1 MVKSF
6 IAAKAALLLLPGAR
20 SEVNTIPIQTG
31 ECPLSNVFDISG
43 LLSRVAS
50 IDQQQCIP
58 CSVQGSTASYRGVST
73 FRSSTNECTCGNPV
87 KGLPTGRSIVTKKL
101 VEIYDEVTGFPIG
114 KDCLRCPG
122 GTAVITTD
130 LYQTGQEY
138 HFTAGVK
145 FTADPH
151 QCSSCPDPNMFF
163 DTDYSCVCSNGYIL
177 TGEASLGVQTCIERY
192 PTISSGYAKV
202 EFKSPRNIVG
212 SNTDSDF
219 SLESMTFSHLYL
231 KAASDCEYFK
241 GATGKSLQSCQ
252 TLANLCVMSFYDK
265 ESPACMQFETIAQRR
280 IGTYHKQEDWKYSL
294 PWLYYRDEADIITE
308 DRGIDMKMSFNEQ
321 LAKYTLDGKF
331 VGIEDLTIQM
341 EYCYD
346 PPQRD
351 DINQPRWLSFGN
363 GHRNAYSCSLSSLLD
378 RDMYFYDMYIVDA
391 SCNDTDSDPLVECF
405 YPVPVLN
412 RNLVDGNDFPNF
424 NQQPLDESNDRYT
437 RRFFLFDSK
446 AGKTASGTEAIRY
459 AKTIQL
465 QVVIQSENPNRV
477 YPPRLVIEYATATS
491 VDIDNTKDLLVF
503 KVDYSMKTENFW
515 SSIQVILGF
524 TAYLVYIVIR
534 QCQSETI
541 LVDWERPIQG
551 KNQVSMWRSVLVTNF
566 WNKMQTQRKQSI
578 EFSLLLVGFFMLGLG
593 TSTNASPQPNFD
605 DSSNEHVNIAL
616 RFANSC
622 FYWAIASISQ
632 WLWRFLLYERY
643 ITEPPA
649 QKFVDLCTVCNISVF
664 IMTEHNKGYYLHCR
678 SPYQSSDC
686 SMEELLDQ
694 LKKEANGTT
703 ISRGLDGSSNE
714 DQVFVLYCSSAFH
727 RQIGKIYMYVKNRRV
742 DEVDDDAD
750 NRMAVAKAE
759 MSSFLRS
766 FIDQQPPPT
775 KDELMYSVREPWLVE
790 RLFGVTPADFRTQS
804 EPKCILQPDE
814 TRWNRDYEFISTT
827 FLGIELDLFIHDVLT
842 YNMADMAFN
851 NPAISMVVTYAMHL
865 ARTSLISYFGQK
877 NLAETTLINER
888 FIL

>member
-1 MVKSF
+1 MLTTFLRSRPPQF
-6 IAAKAALLLLPGAR
+6 HSLACSPCDEALGLYPDSSLTCSCPPNALQTNVDCTSIESMWQGTCQ
-20 SEVNTIPIQTG
+20 EVACSL
-31 ECPLSNVFDISG
+31 ECS

-177 TGEASLGVQTCIERY
+177 TGEASLGAQTCIERY

-212 SNTDSDF
+212 SNTGSDF

-265 ESPACMQFETIAQRR
+265 ESPACKQFETIAQRR

-321 LAKYTLDGKF
+321 VSHTHVLSFKLAKYTLDGKF

-346 PPQRD
+346 PPRRD

-524 TAYLVYIVIR
+524 VSALGAVVFCTRINNWQSRQRTDSTDVSTA
-534 QCQSETI
+534 
-541 LVDWERPIQG
+541 
-551 KNQVSMWRSVLVTNF
+551 
-566 WNKMQTQRKQSI
+566 
-578 EFSLLLVGFFMLGLG
+578 G
-593 TSTNASPQPNFD
+593 T
-605 DSSNEHVNIAL
+605 L
-616 RFANSC
+616 
-622 FYWAIASISQ
+622 
-632 WLWRFLLYERY
+632 
-643 ITEPPA
+643 
-649 QKFVDLCTVCNISVF
+649 
-664 IMTEHNKGYYLHCR
+664 
-678 SPYQSSDC
+678 
-686 SMEELLDQ
+686 
-694 LKKEANGTT
+694 
-703 ISRGLDGSSNE
+703 
-714 DQVFVLYCSSAFH
+714 
-727 RQIGKIYMYVKNRRV
+727 
-742 DEVDDDAD
+742 
-750 NRMAVAKAE
+750 
-759 MSSFLRS
+759 
-766 FIDQQPPPT
+766 
-775 KDELMYSVREPWLVE
+775 
-790 RLFGVTPADFRTQS
+790 
-804 EPKCILQPDE
+804 
-814 TRWNRDYEFISTT
+814 
-827 FLGIELDLFIHDVLT
+827 
-842 YNMADMAFN
+842 
-851 NPAISMVVTYAMHL
+851 
-865 ARTSLISYFGQK
+865 TSLH
-877 NLAETTLINER
+877 
-888 FIL
+888 FILRAVIVACHTLVLLGFPLAFLICAYW